1 MLRKMNGLFFGVPMI
16 GHLIIIPL
24 EISPKGLNTLVGER
38 GVKLSGGQI
47 QRIGIARAIY
57 NKSSVLILDE
67 ATSSLDTKT
76 EKNFLK
82 FISELKEFKLK
93 IIVTHRK
100 ESLVICNEIFEMK
113 LGALK
118 RVI

>member
-1 MLRKMNGLFFGVPMI
+1 MLDYSINVAQIKNFVDSL
-16 GHLIIIPL
+16 
-24 EISPKGLNTLVGER
+24 PKGLNTLVGER

-57 NKSSVLILDE
+57 NKSSILILDE

-100 ESLVICNEIFEMK
+100 ESLVICNEIFEK
-113 LGALK
+113 
-118 RVI
+118 